1 MNKIFKYVCKYKAIV
16 IIPSLFMLINIIL
29 DMINPIL
36 MKDLVDNVIIG
47 KDFSLLIPISIGLL
61 VITVGRSILGYFKE
75 YLFDV
80 MGAKVNRDIKFDLF
94 NHIQSLDFKY
104 FDNMNTGELMS
115 RIGEDVDNIWRT
127 LGFGLRLFI
136 ENAIYFVFASI
147 ALFYLNWK
155 LALACISILIPIA
168 FIATK
173 LEKAEMDAYEKISDQ
188 NAEMN
193 TTAQEN
199 IAGVR
204 LVKAF
209 SREKHEILKFLNM
222 NKHNYNLNVNQ
233 SKILSKYFPPIE
245 FLTNLSIVIMITLGG
260 YFVIKKDITIG
271 TLVAFNGYI
280 WNVIWPV
287 RMLGWLT
294 NLLAQNKASC
304 KKIMKILN
312 TESKIKNVENCVE
325 NTDIKG
331 NISFNNVSF
340 KYNDNLIL
348 KDISLNISS
357 GDTIAIMGST
367 GSGKSSL
374 INLIGRY
381 YEICSGEILID
392 DINLKDFDLS
402 LLRKSISV
410 VPQDT
415 FLFSDSVF
423 ENIRFSNKNA
433 SKHEIESACKLA
445 CALEFI
451 NELPDK
457 FETIIGERG
466 LGLSGG
472 QKQRLSIARALV
484 SNSPILILD
493 DSTSALDMETEF
505 ELLKNL
511 NNYKNNCTTFI
522 IAHRI
527 SAVKNADLI
536 IFMEDGKIVEQGT
549 HDYLLSLK
557 GKYYDIYCEQFKDF
571 DSLMN
576 THDSDK
582 KGVI

>member
-1 MNKIFKYVCKYKAIV
+1 MNKIFKYVCRYKALV
-16 IIPSLFMLINIIL
+16 LIPTVFMLANIIL
-29 DMINPIL
+29 DMINPLLI
-36 MKDLVDNVIIG
+36 KDLVDKVIIG
-47 KDFSLLIPISIGLL
+47 KDFSLLLTISISLL
-61 VITVGRSILGYFKE
+61 VITLSRAIMGYFKE

-80 MGAKVNRDIKFDLF
+80 MGTKVNRDLKLDLF
-94 NHIQSLDFKY
+94 NHIQSLNFKY

-127 LGFGLRLFI
+127 LSFGLRLFI

-155 LALACISILIPIA
+155 LALACISIMIPIA
-168 FIATK
+168 FIAMK
-173 LEKAEMDAYEKISDQ
+173 LEKLEVETYDKISDQ
-188 NAEMN
+188 NAELN

-209 SREKHEILKFLNM
+209 SREKHEILKFLDM
-222 NKHNYNLNVNQ
+222 NKHNYNLNMNQ

-245 FLTNLSIVIMITLGG
+245 FLTNISIVIMIALGG
-260 YFVIKKDITIG
+260 YLVIKGEITIG
-271 TLVAFNGYI
+271 VLVAFNGYI

-294 NLLAQNKASC
+294 NLLAQNKASY

-312 TESKIKNVENCVE
+312 TKPEIVSDKNCLC
-325 NTDIKG
+325 DHSIQGK
-331 NISFNNVSF
+331 ISFNNVSF
-340 KYNDNLIL
+340 QYNDTLIL
-348 KDISLNISS
+348 KNITLDIPS
-357 GDTIAIMGST
+357 GSTIALMGTT

-374 INLIGRY
+374 VNLIGRY
-381 YEICSGEILID
+381 YDVCSGEILVD
-392 DINLKDFDLS
+392 DINIKNFDIS
-402 LLRKSISV
+402 SLRKSISI

-415 FLFSDSVF
+415 FLFSDSIL
-423 ENIRFSNKNA
+423 ENIRFGKKNA
-433 SKHEIESACKLA
+433 SLEEIETACNLS
-445 CALEFI
+445 CVLDFI
-451 NELPDK
+451 NDLPDK
-457 FETIIGERG
+457 FQTIVGERG

-484 SNSPILILD
+484 GNSPILILD

-505 ELLKNL
+505 QLLKNL
-511 NNYKNNCTTFI
+511 NNHKKHCTTFI

-536 IFMEDGKIVEQGT
+536 VFMDNGEIIEKGT
-549 HDYLLSLK
+549 HTELLSLK
-557 GKYYDIYCEQFKDF
+557 GKYYEIYCEQFKDF
-571 DSLMN
+571 ESLTDNDSN
-576 THDSDK
+576 EK
-582 KGVI
+582 EVI